1 MNKIDLY
8 TDGACSG
15 NPGIGGWGCILVYK
29 NIRKE
34 FSGVVLDTTNNRMEL
49 LAVIKGFEALK
60 KTCIINVY
68 SDSAYVV
75 NAFNL
80 GWVENWE
87 KNNWKSSDKKEVK
100 NIDLWI
106 RLINLVKS
114 HKSVNWIKV
123 KGHSDNELNNRCD
136 ELATS
141 QIKAYKKTS
150 S

>member
-1 MNKIDLY
+1 MDLDFGKRLMEFRMKAGLSQE
-8 TDGACSG
+8 TLGAM
-15 NPGIGGWGCILVYK
+15 
-29 NIRKE
+29 
-34 FSGVVLDTTNNRMEL
+34 LDVSRQTI
-49 LAVIKGFEALK
+49 A
-60 KTCIINVY
+60 
-68 SDSAYVV
+68 
-75 NAFNL
+75 
-80 GWVENWE
+80 NWE